1 MSLLP
6 YNEDTLSVLLCYLPC
21 EQPQDTPSPE
31 SSPVPEG
38 SDIVYHHAV
47 GQLALEALVSCV
59 LCEGVESVDV
69 GAVLTQVSAL
79 GPFKAGSMAVSGA
92 RKVAAV
98 VSACIVMARFP
109 PSSSNKEM
117 LIVILTS
124 SVYRLVYRAYHVVPP
139 CTTLY

>member
-6 YNEDTLSVLLCYLPC
+6 YNEDTLSVLFCYLPW
-21 EQPQDTPSPE
+21 EQPQTTPSPE

-38 SDIVYHHAV
+38 SDIIYHHAV

-59 LCEGVESVDV
+59 LCEGVESMDV
-69 GAVLTQVSAL
+69 GGVLTQVCAL

-98 VSACIVMARFP
+98 VSQFMIRYGMFHLTQ
-109 PSSSNKEM
+109 SKLKIKM
-117 LIVILTS
+117 LLQVC
-124 SVYRLVYRAYHVVPP
+124 RLVYRAFGVVPQ
-139 CTTLY
+139 CAL